1 MAYCPIT
8 AGRLLNNCKNQRGG
22 IKNLY
27 FANYDS
33 YGFVTTGQTI
43 SDLGTLDEVFKYEV
57 KATTNALTETGTS
70 SEDNGTYL
78 VAQSLAVTLPKLAA
92 DLQAQVQLIC
102 QGRPFVFVED
112 YNGNIMLLGATNGT
126 MSNCTKVSGAAGGDL
141 SGFTLTITAE
151 EGSLSP
157 FLDATTKAEF
167 MTYISPDVVS

>member
-1 MAYCPIT
+1 MACPIT

-22 IKNLY
+22 YKNLY
-27 FANYDS
+27 FANYGS
-33 YGFVTTGQTI
+33 YAFVIAAQILT
-43 SDLGTLDEVFKYEV
+43 DLGTLAEVFKYEV
-57 KATTNALTETGTS
+57 KATTNTVTETGTS

-78 VAQSLAVTLPKLAA
+78 VTQSLAVTLPKLAA

-126 MSNCTKVSGAAGGDL
+126 MANCTKATGGAGGDL
-141 SGFTLTITAE
+141 TGYTLTITAE

-157 FLDATTKAEF
+157 FLDGTTKTELL
-167 MTYISPDVVS
+167 TLVSEDVVS